1 MKRSF
6 RLFVISQRQMS
17 PPVVAIFAG
26 HWCFIKRGASR
37 PALTGRAVLAHDPAH
52 KRPPNKQSR
61 SWIMKY
67 NLIAAAA
74 FLAVF
79 VLPAQAADI
88 VDEWASVKAP
98 AAPELK
104 PVSVDTKTTALLML
118 DFMNQNCGKRQSCLA
133 QIPAMKKLLAEARA
147 HKVPVI
153 YSIIANSTPAD
164 VIKDV
169 APLADEPSVL
179 SGPDKF
185 RNTDLEKILKEKGI
199 TTVITVGTAS
209 NGAVLYTASGAALRG
224 MNVIVP
230 VDGMSAVDPYAEYST
245 AFTFTNAPSVS
256 AKTTL
261 TRSDMIKF

>member
-1 MKRSF
+1 
-6 RLFVISQRQMS
+6 
-17 PPVVAIFAG
+17 
-26 HWCFIKRGASR
+26 
-37 PALTGRAVLAHDPAH
+37 
-52 KRPPNKQSR
+52 
-61 SWIMKY
+61 MKY
-67 NLIAAAA
+67 NLIAAAT

-79 VLPAQAADI
+79 ALPAQAADI

-118 DFMNQNCGKRQSCLA
+118 DFMNQNCGKRPRCLA

-153 YSIIANSTPAD
+153 YSIIANSTTAD
-164 VIKDV
+164 VIQDV

-185 RNTDLEKILKEKGI
+185 RNTDLEKILKDKGI